1 MPRMMIDVSIRN
13 LKTKV
18 LGQTIS
24 MPIGIS
30 PTAMQKMA
38 HPDGEWWVSSTPFS
52 LSFTSS
58 IKFTYSEK
66 ATKFCEI
73 STVDLTYAV
82 TL

>member
-13 LKTKV
+13 LTTEA

-38 HPDGEWWVSSTPFS
+38 HPDGECASAKAAQEAGIVFILST
-52 LSFTSS
+52 
-58 IKFTYSEK
+58 
-66 ATKFCEI
+66 I
-73 STVDLTYAV
+73 STSRYTVLHKYRHN
-82 TL
+82 